1 MAIQQHTTSP
11 NANNVVRIALP
22 SKDDFRMDS
31 LVFMDNC
38 GLNVSLEHERKYT
51 ANVSNLEKVEVL
63 FQRTGVI
70 TQIVEEGTAE
80 FGIVGLDRFAEYSL
94 DDGDA
99 FMILDNL
106 NYSSCDLVIAVPE
119 GWIDVTEMNDLADL
133 AVDFRDKGREL
144 RVATKYPKLT
154 SKFFFDLGIY
164 YFTIVQSSGSLEAAP
179 IMGFADLIV
188 DISATGT
195 TLRENQLKT
204 LSDGTMLKSQACL
217 IGNRASLGVS
227 KMKMGLTRQIIERIK
242 TYLESNGYSTN
253 CFLQIEQSE

>member
-1 MAIQQHTTSP
+1 MSDRQLEAKTGENLRLVVPSDGEMYESTLGFLSDCGLRVSRG
-11 NANNVVRIALP
+11 NARRYVGRMMGFDNVV
-22 SKDDFRMDS
+22 
-31 LVFMDNC
+31 
-38 GLNVSLEHERKYT
+38 
-51 ANVSNLEKVEVL
+51 VL
-63 FQRTGVI
+63 FQRAADI
-70 TQIVEEGTAE
+70 TSKVEEGSADI
-80 FGIVGLDRFAEYSL
+80 GIVGLDRFEEYNL

-99 FMILDNL
+99 FIILDNL

-179 IMGFADLIV
+179 IMGFADVIV

-204 LSDGTMLKSQACL
+204 LSDGTMLRSQACL

-227 KMKMGLTRQIIERIK
+227 KMKLDLTRQIVGRIES
-242 TYLESNGYSTN
+242 YLESKGYSTN
-253 CFLQIEQSE
+253 CLLQLEKSE

>member
-1 MAIQQHTTSP
+1 M
-11 NANNVVRIALP
+11 
-22 SKDDFRMDS
+22 
-31 LVFMDNC
+31 
-38 GLNVSLEHERKYT
+38 
-51 ANVSNLEKVEVL
+51 
-63 FQRTGVI
+63 
-70 TQIVEEGTAE
+70 
-80 FGIVGLDRFAEYSL
+80 
-94 DDGDA
+94 DDGNA
-99 FMILDNL
+99 FIILDNL

-179 IMGFADLIV
+179 IMGFADVIV

-227 KMKMGLTRQIIERIK
+227 KMKLDLTYQIVGRIER
-242 TYLESNGYSTN
+242 YLESKGYSTN
-253 CFLQIEQSE
+253 CLLQLGKSE

>member
-1 MAIQQHTTSP
+1 MPDKQLGEKTDE
-11 NANNVVRIALP
+11 NLRLVVP
-22 SKDDFRMDS
+22 SDGEMYESTLGFLSD
-31 LVFMDNC
+31 C
-38 GLNVSLEHERKYT
+38 GLRISRGNSRRYVGQMT
-51 ANVSNLEKVEVL
+51 GFDDIVVL
-63 FQRTGVI
+63 FQRAADI
-70 TQIVEEGTAE
+70 TSKVEEGSADI
-80 FGIVGLDRFAEYSL
+80 GIVGLDRFDEYSL

-227 KMKMGLTRQIIERIK
+227 KIKMDLTRQIIERIK

-253 CFLQIEQSE
+253 CLLQIEQSE